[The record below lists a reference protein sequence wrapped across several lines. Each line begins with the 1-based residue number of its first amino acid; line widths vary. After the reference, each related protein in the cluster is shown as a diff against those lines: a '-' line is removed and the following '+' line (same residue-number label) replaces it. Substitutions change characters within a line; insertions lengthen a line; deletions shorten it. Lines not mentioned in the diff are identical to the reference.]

1 MPEER
6 VKDRI
11 KYAGAYYEGLSPGL
25 KGFYD
30 DYYSLTGKYLQIT
43 SGRRKAS
50 SKIGKSSKISKHN
63 TGDAIDISATHS
75 DDYRFL
81 MNSKEG
87 LDLLA
92 KYGLGIIDET
102 DPDELEKTGG
112 TGAHFHIGKDSF
124 YAKQTKD
131 RYNKI
136 LQGETIDEIIAYKD
150 RVNNTTQTTTS
161 VEARVELPN
170 KAIQEYQYVP
180 LDVRVAEKE
189 IIKETKMNDDRKELV
204 EAQNEYQT
212 KVNFLNEYRNH
223 LQTTADKSM
232 QMINENTQPIDQYN
246 VFENVQLQGYDP
258 NRFVY
263 NQNIEQR

>member
-11 KYAGAYYEGLSPGL
+11 KYAGAYYEGLSPSL

-30 DYYSLTGKYLQIT
+30 DYHNLTGKYLQIT
-43 SGRRKAS
+43 SGKRKAS
-50 SKIGKSSKISKHN
+50 DKVGKSSRISRHN
-63 TGDAIDISATHS
+63 TGDAIDVSASHT

-81 MNSKEG
+81 MNTKEG

-92 KYGLGIIDET
+92 KYNLGIIDET
-102 DPDELEKTGG
+102 DPEELKKTGG

-124 YAKQTKD
+124 YAKQVRE
-131 RYNKI
+131 RYNKV
-136 LQGETIDEIIAYKD
+136 LQGEGVDELIAYKD
-150 RVNNTTQTTTS
+150 RSTTKTEPSNKQVVMPTT
-161 VEARVELPN
+161 PD
-170 KAIQEYQYVP
+170 KAIQEYQYAP

-189 IIKETKMNDDRKELV
+189 IIKETKMDEDRKELT

-223 LQTTADKSM
+223 LQNTADKSM
-232 QMINENTQPIDQYN
+232 QMISENTQPIDQYN

-263 NQNIEQR
+263 NPNIEQ